1 MTPKPTLMMDLEVYR
16 DYFLAGFLNAETGNV
31 RVFEAFVGAG
41 EHSQEDLDEISKI
54 AEQSLGAT
62 DVGKLSSEA
71 IDVINRILEAYRVV
85 SFNGNHYDMPIL
97 GAALKGATCAK
108 LKGYSDQIIAQNLK
122 PWVIGLEPPR
132 ADHVDLFEVAPGMAS
147 LKIYG
152 GRLHCK
158 RMQDL
163 PIHEAASIAP
173 EQRALL
179 REYNANDLRTTCDLW
194 THLQP
199 QLDLREQMSKVYG
212 IDLRSKSDAQI
223 AEAVIVKEVGRSLG
237 EAVQRPVVPGG
248 TRFNYT
254 PPKWITFSTPVLQEL
269 LANIGR
275 YEFLVPDGGNVVMS
289 KELEKRNI
297 PIGLGNYRMGIGGLH
312 SSEQNVSHY
321 ADDEHV
327 IVDRD
332 VTSYYPAIILNNGL
346 APAHMGAAF
355 TKVYRS
361 LVDQQ
366 LAAKIKVRDI
376 SGKIGKV
383 KARIAELERAE
394 QNVSSQG
401 RSR

>member
-1 MTPKPTLMMDLEVYR
+1 M
-16 DYFLAGFLNAETGNV
+16 
-31 RVFEAFVGAG
+31 
-41 EHSQEDLDEISKI
+41 
-54 AEQSLGAT
+54 
-62 DVGKLSSEA
+62 
-71 IDVINRILEAYRVV
+71 
-85 SFNGNHYDMPIL
+85 
-97 GAALKGATCAK
+97 
-108 LKGYSDQIIAQNLK
+108 
-122 PWVIGLEPPR
+122 
-132 ADHVDLFEVAPGMAS
+132 
-147 LKIYG
+147 
-152 GRLHCK
+152 
-158 RMQDL
+158 
-163 PIHEAASIAP
+163 
-173 EQRALL
+173 
-179 REYNANDLRTTCDLW
+179 
-194 THLQP
+194 
-199 QLDLREQMSKVYG
+199 
-212 IDLRSKSDAQI
+212 
-223 AEAVIVKEVGRSLG
+223 
-237 EAVQRPVVPGG
+237 
-248 TRFNYT
+248 
-254 PPKWITFSTPVLQEL
+254 
-269 LANIGR
+269 
-275 YEFLVPDGGNVVMS
+275 PDGGNVVMS

-361 LVDQQ
+361 LVDQR